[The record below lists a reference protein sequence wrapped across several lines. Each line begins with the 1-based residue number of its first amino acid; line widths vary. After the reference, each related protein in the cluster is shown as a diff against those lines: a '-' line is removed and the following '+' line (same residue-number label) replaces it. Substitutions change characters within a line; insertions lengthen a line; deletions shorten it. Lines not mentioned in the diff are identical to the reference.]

1 MNRIARK
8 LRIVLFRLPV
18 QMVVALVTLV
28 ILTALAIGLPAIYLI
43 RQQLDRQAWVLVEQ
57 GIKVGDSALRT
68 RQANLSNLATLTA
81 QRPTLL
87 SLLQTGDEAQLRAY
101 LQTLRESVNLGAV
114 LLCRPDGAVFLQV
127 EAAGGVPVAGEVC
140 QPGRIEPVFRD
151 PGSGAGWLLA
161 RGEVTG
167 APGGQSVVVAQ
178 ALDSRVAQD
187 LGEQTGMDHLLL
199 LDGEPVISTFADVAQ
214 VWQVVGSRLA
224 SPRQDQTL
232 AFSLQD
238 RPYYAALVHS
248 DSGIDL
254 LTALPVDN
262 IEQTQRS
269 LTLGLGGGM
278 LLVILVSSALGI
290 YLARRISEPLERLK
304 RSAKNLRMG
313 DLATPVNTQT
323 KVREISQVAF
333 ALEDARVALQHSLEE
348 LRREKAWTDHL
359 LEAVVEGIVTLDRA
373 GRITFF
379 SQGAERITGWNQERL
394 LGRKLDDVFRLPE
407 GGLFSQSIP
416 APGGKQAL
424 TPVLLDGRQATLAIT
439 AARLASPQTGRAV
452 AILVFRDVSDEEAM
466 HRLLG
471 DFMANITH
479 EFRTPLTALAASIE
493 LLLDQLP
500 SLSQAE
506 LKELLDS
513 LHLGILS
520 LQTLIDNLLEGASIE
535 AGRFR
540 VQPRPADLDELLRET
555 AHTMQPLLEKY
566 GLRLRLDLPETLPP
580 VVIDPRRTAQV
591 LVNLISNAVKWSP
604 AGSDVCLAV
613 APIAGEARLRVS
625 VTDAGPGVPA
635 EQRRDL
641 FNRFARPEGQDRP
654 AQVGAGIG
662 LSVVKAI
669 VEAQGGQVG
678 VADRPEGGGAVF
690 WFTVVEETPRSPAAR
705 PSPIREE
712 TPGER
717 GDDIVPEKG
726 DV

>member
-18 QMVVALVTLV
+18 QMVLALV
-28 ILTALAIGLPAIYLI
+28 ILVIFTALAIGLPAIYLI
-43 RQQLDRQAWVLVEQ
+43 RQQLDRQAWALVEQ
-57 GIKVGDSALRT
+57 GLKVGEAALRAH
-68 RQANLSNLATLTA
+68 QVNLNNLSTLTA

-87 SLLQTGDEAQLRAY
+87 HLLQTGDEDQLRVY
-101 LQTLRESVNLGAV
+101 LQTLRESVDLDAA
-114 LLCRPDGAVFLQV
+114 LLCSPGGAPPLQVGAPGRPALSPQACQPAQAGAVFS
-127 EAAGGVPVAGEVC
+127 
-140 QPGRIEPVFRD
+140 D
-151 PGSGAGWLLA
+151 PLSGAGWLLA
-161 RGEVTG
+161 QSDVPG
-167 APGGQSVVVAQ
+167 APGGQRVVAAE
-178 ALDSRVAQD
+178 ALDGGIAQD
-187 LGEQTGMDHLLL
+187 LSEQTGMDHLLL
-199 LDGEPVISTFADVAQ
+199 LDGKPVVSTFADAAQ
-214 VWQVVGSRLA
+214 VWQVIGPRL
-224 SPRQDQTL
+224 STPRRDQTL

-238 RPYYAALVHS
+238 RPYYAALVHF
-248 DSGIDL
+248 DPGIDL

-262 IEQTQRS
+262 IEQTQRN

-278 LLVILVSSALGI
+278 LLVILVSSALGV
-290 YLARRISEPLERLK
+290 YLARRISNPLERLK

-313 DLATPVNTQT
+313 DLVTPVDTRT

-333 ALEDARVALQHSLEE
+333 ALEDARVALQHSLDE

-359 LEAVVEGIVTLDRA
+359 LEAVVEGIVTLDRM

-379 SQGAERITGWNQERL
+379 SQGAERITGWSQERL
-394 LGRKLDDVFRLPE
+394 LGRKLDDVFRLPD
-407 GGLFSQSIP
+407 GGLFSQSVP

-424 TPVLLDGRQATLAIT
+424 TPVLLAGRQATLAVT
-439 AARLASPQTGRAV
+439 AARLAPPQVGRAG

-479 EFRTPLTALAASIE
+479 EFRTPLAALAASIE

-540 VQPRPADLDELLRET
+540 VQPRPADLGEIIQE
-555 AHTMQPLLEKY
+555 AAQTMRPLLEKY
-566 GLRLRLDLPETLPP
+566 GLGLRLDLPAELPP

-591 LVNLISNAVKWSP
+591 LVNLLSNAVKWSP
-604 AGSDVCLAV
+604 AGGEVRLTAAPQAGTTPPQVRVAV
-613 APIAGEARLRVS
+613 VDS
-625 VTDAGPGVPA
+625 GPGVPA

-641 FNRFARPEGQDRP
+641 FTRFARPEGQARP

-669 VEAQGGQVG
+669 VEAQGGRVG
-678 VADRPEGGGAVF
+678 VSDRPAGDGAEF
-690 WFTVVEETPRSPAAR
+690 WFTVVEETPHPPASL
-705 PSPIREE
+705 PS
-712 TPGER
+712 GGR
-717 GDDIVPEKG
+717 GDDPASPEAQA
-726 DV
+726 